1 MAVRNKCSNVAIT
14 RGSMPLCAITI
25 NQCHKELVLTQLFY
39 TCHWIHPINLDN
51 TPRRFY
57 HFPPSTQQE
66 PETIEIKELA
76 QGHTANGEAGLWPQ
90 QADSAHGLF
99 PTTRYTHSR
108 VLLLGRHSP
117 LGEHNVSLRPWP
129 FLSPGQGSI
138 SSICK

>member
-90 QADSAHGLF
+90 QADSGTRTLPYHKIHPQQGTPPRKAQSPWGAQRLSSSLAF
-99 PTTRYTHSR
+99 PE
-108 VLLLGRHSP
+108 P
-117 LGEHNVSLRPWP
+117 RPRKH
-129 FLSPGQGSI
+129 FQHL
-138 SSICK
+138 